1 MKHIEI
7 TTAERSD
14 AEILCNIFINH
25 ITEHPEYISHG
36 EIQMGVGEGT
46 YVPSDKSGAGGF
58 ISKPSPFAREK
69 WMNYINGKF
78 DTLETSSIFKAA
90 VISSGSLEVE
100 EIAGFC
106 VLEITDDG
114 DAPFGMLCDVLVKEE
129 YRGKGIGTKLIQKSM
144 EWFRSKGI
152 KDIYLES
159 GLGNHA
165 AHAYFERLGFH
176 QVSHIFKLE

>member
-7 TTAERSD
+7 TTAKRDD
-14 AEILCNIFINH
+14 AKTLCIIFINH
-25 ITEHPEYISHG
+25 ITSHPEYISHG

-69 WMNYINGKF
+69 WMNYINGKL
-78 DTLETSSIFKAA
+78 DSLETGAVFKAA
-90 VISSGSLEVE
+90 VKSSDSQGVE

-165 AHAYFERLGFH
+165 AHAYFQRLGFH
-176 QVSHIFKLE
+176 QVSHIFKLD